1 MAKKIRGSFTANAQS
16 SAVVLG
22 KEAEVI
28 LTGTFVATVVPEVQD
43 SEGSWAPVAGESFT
57 APAARKLAMALTRP
71 WRLTVTAYTSGT
83 VGYEIAGEEFPN
95 QI

>member
-1 MAKKIRGSFTANAQS
+1 MAKTTRGTFTASAQS

-22 KEAEVI
+22 KEAEAI
-28 LTGTFVATVVPEVQD
+28 LTGSFVATVVPEVQD
-43 SEGSWAPVAGESFT
+43 SEGNWAPVAGESYT
-57 APAARKLAMALTRP
+57 DPAARKLAMALTRP

-83 VGYEIAGEEFPN
+83 VTYELAGEEFPN